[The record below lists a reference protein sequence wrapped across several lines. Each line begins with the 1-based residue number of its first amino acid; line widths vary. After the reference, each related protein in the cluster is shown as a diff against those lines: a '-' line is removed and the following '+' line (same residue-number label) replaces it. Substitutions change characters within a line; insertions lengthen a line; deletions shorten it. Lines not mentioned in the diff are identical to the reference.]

1 MASSAFDHLTPEQLR
16 ALAAQLTERVAR
28 LDQQVSSLDQQ
39 VQYHRTR
46 NEQLAHEIAILKR
59 HKFARRSEQLSPD
72 QISLLNDLLDTDIA
86 AIEAELKALNPAPAP
101 AEPRQHPK
109 RTTLPSQFPRTLI
122 HHEPDS
128 TQCACGCQLKRIGED
143 VSEKLDYTPGVF
155 TVERHIR
162 GKWVCAQCETLIQ
175 APVPAQVIDKG
186 IPTAGLLAQVMVAKY
201 ADHLPLYR
209 QEKIFARAGL
219 AIPRSTLAQWVGSC
233 GVQLQPLVDALRDIV
248 LKQSIVH
255 ADETPVQML
264 APGMKKTQR
273 AYVWAYVPS
282 PFPDLRAAVYD
293 FSPSRAGEHARTF
306 LGDWKGQL
314 VCDDFA
320 GYKACFEQGVTEIG
334 CMAHA
339 RRKFYD
345 LHVANK
351 SQLAE
356 QALRHIGQLYD
367 IEREVRDLLPD
378 ERQRIRQEKAKPIAD
393 TLHIWMLAQRQLVHE
408 GTAIAKA
415 LDYSLKR
422 WTALVRY
429 LDDGMVAID
438 NNWCENQ
445 IRPWAIGR
453 SNWLFAGSLRSG
465 KRAAALMTL
474 IQSARLN
481 GHDPYAYL
489 KDVLTRLPTQ
499 KTSALTE
506 LLPHN
511 WVPASK
517 V

>member
-1 MASSAFDHLTPEQLR
+1 MASSAFDDLTPEQLR
-16 ALAAQLTERVAR
+16 ALAAQLTERVA
-28 LDQQVSSLDQQ
+28 SLDQQ
-39 VQYHRTR
+39 VQYHKTR

-72 QISLLNDLLDTDIA
+72 QISLLDDLLDTDIA
-86 AIEAELKALNPAPAP
+86 AIEAELQALNPAPAS
-101 AEPRQHPK
+101 AEPRQQPK
-109 RTTLPSQFPRTLI
+109 RTALPTQFPRTLI
-122 HHEPDS
+122 HHEPDN

-186 IPTAGLLAQVMVAKY
+186 IPTAGLLAQVIVAKY

-219 AIPRSTLAQWVGSC
+219 AIPRSTLAQWVGHC

-282 PFPDLRAAVYD
+282 PFADLRAAVYD
-293 FSPSRAGEHARTF
+293 FSPSRAGEHARAF

-345 LHVANK
+345 LHVANQ

-356 QALRHIGQLYD
+356 QALRHIGQLYE

-393 TLHIWMLAQRQLVHE
+393 ALHVWMLAQRQLVHE

-422 WTALVRY
+422 WEALVRY

-489 KDVLTRLPTQ
+489 KEVLTRLPTQ
-499 KTSALTE
+499 KASELTE

-511 WVPASK
+511 WIPSRQV
-517 V
+517 